1 MRKFLFGLEGV
12 ARLRE
17 AALRERTV
25 DLARAQE
32 AVQEAERVR
41 REREGE
47 LKFTLRESPHGAVLH
62 VRHLLERDAELRRL
76 RAELMEQER
85 LLASRKDQVNT
96 RREHLMH
103 ARQDSEAVEKLR
115 QRRYREFLTE
125 VKRDEQKTTD
135 EAASRGTRRKAA

>member
-12 ARLRE
+12 ARLRDL
-17 AALRERTV
+17 ALRERTV

-47 LKFTLRESPHGAVLH
+47 LKFTLRESPHGTVLH

-115 QRRYREFLTE
+115 ERRYREFLTE